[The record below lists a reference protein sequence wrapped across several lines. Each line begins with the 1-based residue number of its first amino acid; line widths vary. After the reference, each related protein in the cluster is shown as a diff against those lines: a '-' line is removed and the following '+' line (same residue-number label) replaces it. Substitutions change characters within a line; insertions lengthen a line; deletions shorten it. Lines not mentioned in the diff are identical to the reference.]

1 MRKLALAA
9 ALALVAPACTSAAD
23 DAGESASS
31 DLTADF
37 SIRSVCATDS
47 NTALNRTGVIY
58 VALCAGTQPSAEI
71 QRVDLLSGTRT
82 TIGQYPAGQRVT
94 FHDVSAD
101 TALWSAG
108 PANPV
113 PVGTARPK
121 SQVSFWT
128 AGIGVHSFVP
138 DDVLVNTDY
147 HPSDE
152 APFQMLG
159 YAGHGRILAI
169 WGRIHPRVGLVDA
182 SSGTLGWN
190 ADGPPSSTISSYVSA
205 LRSTDGDRWLF
216 GQTLVDV
223 GGASPRVVRLADS
236 IRAQPVYTGAGD
248 TASWDGKS
256 AFALLDGKTYG
267 LVDLDTFVQT
277 KLGDAAS
284 TDPLKPGRPTAASDG
299 TIAFLTVSSDHTKRS
314 LQTVMHQREV
324 PSTFQGIEYLAPG
337 GSWAIVAEKPASAD
351 AASHHWVV
359 DLAHPEA
366 AMVQLDDGGRV
377 TLEESHGVLTLTTPI
392 GGQHTLV
399 RRIDAEGNASAP
411 VDVAGSVLPLDSD
424 RLLVNGCSSTFDGAN
439 VATDASRC
447 LGADQRTQ
455 PIPLADTD
463 RALVRGGTWSDITL
477 SVVRL

>member
-1 MRKLALAA
+1 MRKLAFAT
-9 ALALVAPACTSAAD
+9 ALALVAPACASAAGE
-23 DAGESASS
+23 AGESASS

-37 SIRSVCATDS
+37 SISSVCATDS
-47 NTALNRTGVIY
+47 NTPLNRTGVIY
-58 VALCAGTQPSAEI
+58 VALCAGTQTSGDI

-82 TIGQYPAGQRVT
+82 TIGQYRADQRVT

-113 PVGTARPK
+113 PAGAARPK
-121 SQVSFWT
+121 SQVSLWT
-128 AGIGVHSFVP
+128 AGIGAHSFVP

-152 APFQMLG
+152 APFQQLG

-169 WGRIHPRVGLVDA
+169 WGRIHPKVGLVEA
-182 SSGTLGWN
+182 STGTLTWN
-190 ADGPPSSTISSYVSA
+190 AVGPSSTTLSSYVSA
-205 LRSTDGDRWLF
+205 LRSTDGNRWLF

-223 GGASPRVVRLADS
+223 GGATPRVVRLADS
-236 IRAQPVYTGAGD
+236 IRAQPVYTWAGD
-248 TASWDGKS
+248 NASWDGKS
-256 AFALLDGKTYG
+256 AFALLDDETYG

-277 KLGDAAS
+277 KLGDAAA
-284 TDPLKPGRPTAASDG
+284 TDPLEPGRPAAATDG

-314 LQTVMHQREV
+314 LQTVTRQREV
-324 PSTFQGIEYLAPG
+324 PSTFQSIEYVAPG
-337 GSWAIVAEKPASAD
+337 GSWAIVAE
-351 AASHHWVV
+351 AAGHHWVV

-366 AMVQLDDGGRV
+366 AMVQLDDGGRA
-377 TLEESHGVLTLTTPI
+377 TIEESHGLLTVTTPI
-392 GGQHTLV
+392 GVQHTLV
-399 RRIDAEGNASAP
+399 RRIDAEGKASAP

-447 LGADQRTQ
+447 LGADQRAQ
-455 PIPLADTD
+455 PILLADTN

-477 SVVRL
+477 SVMRF